1 MFLGRVSSYA
11 GSTFAIV
18 ALPFAVLEL
27 TGSTTDVGLVVASRS
42 LPQVVFMLVGGIW
55 ADRLPRHALM
65 VGTNVVSAIAQGAT
79 AALLLTGNAEIWEL
93 AALQALGGTATAF
106 FFPASTGLVPQTVP
120 ATQLQEVVEPL
131 AQVMAQPVPD

>member
-1 MFLGRVSSYA
+1 MFLGRISSYA

-55 ADRLPRHALM
+55 ADRLPR
-65 VGTNVVSAIAQGAT
+65 
-79 AALLLTGNAEIWEL
+79 LLLGMPSQPNL
-93 AALQALGGTATAF
+93 A
-106 FFPASTGLVPQTVP
+106 
-120 ATQLQEVVEPL
+120 
-131 AQVMAQPVPD
+131 